1 MIRIH
6 HAAYTRSLR
15 VILLC
20 EELGLPYEIVK
31 HDFMAREHKRP
42 EFLALN
48 PFGRLPAIEDGPVH
62 MFESGAILQYLLET
76 YGKGRLQPAPGS
88 PERPAFLQWF
98 HFAEATAMGPV
109 SDFIQH
115 SFVKPE
121 AERIPAVVAAAGRAM
136 QEWLGILDQHLAGRT
151 WLVGDAFSAADVM
164 MAYSVNNTKFIGQLG
179 DGHPNVTA
187 WLDRVQARPSWAATA
202 AA

>member
-6 HAAYTRSLR
+6 HAPFTRSLR

-31 HDFMAREHKRP
+31 HDFMAREHKGAP
-42 EFLALN
+42 YLAIN
-48 PFGRLPAIEDGPVH
+48 PFGRLPAIEDGAVV
-62 MFESGAILQYLLET
+62 MFESGAIVQYLLET
-76 YGKGRLQPAPGS
+76 YGKSRLQPALGS
-88 PERPAFLQWF
+88 PDRPAFLQWF
-98 HFAEATAMGPV
+98 HFAEATAMGSV

-121 AERIPAVVAAAGRAM
+121 AERIPAVVADAARRM
-136 QEWLGILDQHLAGRT
+136 QEWLGVLDHHLAGRT
-151 WLVGDAFSAADVM
+151 WLVGDEFGAADVM

-179 DGHPNVTA
+179 DGHPNVSA
-187 WLDRVQARPSWAATA
+187 WLDRVQARPSWARTA